1 MTKCWDFDV
10 AVVGGGPGGSAAAAA
25 LVRRGHSVVQIEKT
39 TFPRFHIGE
48 SQLPWLNEVLAEI
61 GATEAVAAAGFVQK
75 WGAAFGSGSS
85 DVERYAD
92 FACAP
97 EVPCP
102 QTYQVPRERFDQVLL
117 EHAAACGVTVKQ
129 SCQATCATF
138 DPDGVDLT
146 YETADGSEV
155 SLRVGAIVD
164 ASGRYGFLARRFGQR
179 EADPRLRNIAVHR
192 QYEGVPRREGRRA
205 GDIRILTRADGGWF
219 WLIPISEHVTSVG
232 VVLPQTSY
240 RAVACG
246 RPEDT
251 LDAVAKAT
259 PNVAALLAGAR
270 AVSEARFEADYSY
283 LHSLQAGDRFVLVGD
298 AGAFLDPIFSTGVLL
313 AMQSGVEAAAAIS
326 AGLRDGDLS
335 ARRFRAFERQVVKR
349 YRHFRRLVVSFYDP
363 AFRDLFLSP
372 SSRFGLYEAVLST
385 LAGNWRPSWS
395 IRWRLWLFFLLV
407 RLQRRVA
414 LAPRHLEVATAT
426 MPGLPR
432 LEPAAAD
439 PSRSRVT
446 ETGERRS

>member
-1 MTKCWDFDV
+1 MTRRWDFDV
-10 AVVGGGPGGSAAAAA
+10 AVVGGGPGGSAAAAGLA
-25 LVRRGHSVVQIEKT
+25 RRGHSVVQIEKV

-48 SQLPWLNEVLAEI
+48 SQLPWLNDVLAEI

-75 WGAAFGSGSS
+75 WGAAFGSGDG

-97 EVPCP
+97 EVSKP

-117 EHAAACGVTVKQ
+117 EHAAACGATVRQ
-129 SCQATCATF
+129 SCQAKDAAF
-138 DPDGVDLT
+138 DANGVDLT
-146 YETADGSEV
+146 YESADAGEV
-155 SLRVGAIVD
+155 TVRVGAVVD
-164 ASGRYGFLARRFGQR
+164 ASGRYGFLARRFGER
-179 EADPRLRNIAVHR
+179 RADSELRNIALHC

-205 GDIRILTRADGGWF
+205 GDIRIFTRADGGWF
-219 WLIPISEHVTSVG
+219 WLIPISERVMSVG
-232 VVLPQTSY
+232 VVMPHTSY

-251 LDAVAKAT
+251 LEAVAKAT

-313 AMQSGVEAAAAIS
+313 AMQSGIEAAAAIS
-326 AGLRDGDLS
+326 AGLREGDLS
-335 ARRFRAFERQVVKR
+335 ARHFRGFERQVVRR
-349 YRHFRRLVVSFYDP
+349 YRHFRRLVVGFYDP

-372 SSRFGLYEAVLST
+372 SSRYGLFEAVLST
-385 LAGNWRPSWS
+385 LAGNWRPSFS
-395 IRWRLWLFFLLV
+395 IRWRLHLFFLLV
-407 RLQRRVA
+407 RMQRRFA
-414 LAPRHLEVATAT
+414 FAPRHLEVAAAATAGT
-426 MPGLPR
+426 PR
-432 LEPAAAD
+432 LEPAGAAPTSSTVAD
-439 PSRSRVT
+439 DT
-446 ETGERRS
+446 ERRP

>member
-1 MTKCWDFDV
+1 MTGRWDFDV

-25 LVRRGHSVVQIEKT
+25 LARRGHAVVQIEKT

-48 SQLPWLNEVLAEI
+48 SQLPWLNGVLAEI
-61 GATEAVAAAGFVQK
+61 GATEAIAAAGFVQK
-75 WGAAFGSGSS
+75 WGAAFGAGDA

-92 FACAP
+92 FARAP
-97 EVPCP
+97 EVPEP
-102 QTYQVPRERFDQVLL
+102 QTVQVPRERFDQVLL
-117 EHAAACGVTVKQ
+117 DHAAACGATVKQ
-129 SCQATCATF
+129 HCQARRAKF

-146 YETADGSEV
+146 YETADGGEV
-155 SLRVGAIVD
+155 TLRVGAVVD
-164 ASGRYGFLARRFGQR
+164 ASGRYGFLARTFGQR
-179 EADPRLRNIAVHR
+179 HSDPELRNIAVHR
-192 QYEGVPRREGRRA
+192 QYENVPRREGRRA

-219 WLIPISEHVTSVG
+219 WLIPISDRVTSVG
-232 VVLPQTSY
+232 VVLPQTAY
-240 RAVACG
+240 HAVAAG

-251 LDAVAKAT
+251 LDAVTRAT
-259 PNVAALLAGAR
+259 PNVAALLANAN

-335 ARRFRAFERQVVKR
+335 ARRFRAFERQVVRR
-349 YRHFRRLVVSFYDP
+349 YRHFRRLVVGFYDP

-372 SSRFGLYEAVLST
+372 SSRLGLFEAVLST

-395 IRWRLWLFFLLV
+395 IRWRLWLFFALV
-407 RLQRRVA
+407 RIQRHVA
-414 LAPRHLEVATAT
+414 LAPRHLEATSAAAGRT
-426 MPGLPR
+426 V
-432 LEPAAAD
+432 LEPAGD
-439 PSRSRVT
+439 PSSARLA
-446 ETGERRS
+446 ETGNGRI